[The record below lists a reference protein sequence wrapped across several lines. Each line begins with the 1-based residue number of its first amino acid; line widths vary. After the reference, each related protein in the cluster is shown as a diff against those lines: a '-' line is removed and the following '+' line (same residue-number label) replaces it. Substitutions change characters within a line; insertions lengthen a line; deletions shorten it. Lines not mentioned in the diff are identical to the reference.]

1 MSVAEHRRHVGHPGD
16 RPKTFLEVGFGPM
29 DRIFAAQLPEDRFGV
44 ALRKKTG
51 IVQTVACFHS
61 RRSFASS
68 RADVYPTVYFEHQ
81 ALVNSGLLGIVGA
94 MATRKHPAP
103 AARPRNA
110 PATRAAILE
119 AARACFTEGG
129 YEHVGVRDVAGRAGV
144 NAALVIRYFGS
155 KMQLF
160 AEAVTGRFMFDYISD
175 GRSPDSDQIARVV
188 LERNKRG
195 GRVDAVLALVR
206 SAPDPHAA
214 AILKERLEEEFI

>member
-1 MSVAEHRRHVGHPGD
+1 MRR
-16 RPKTFLEVGFGPM
+16 
-29 DRIFAAQLPEDRFGV
+29 
-44 ALRKKTG
+44 
-51 IVQTVACFHS
+51 
-61 RRSFASS
+61 
-68 RADVYPTVYFEHQ
+68 
-81 ALVNSGLLGIVGA
+81 
-94 MATRKHPAP
+94 
-103 AARPRNA
+103 ARERNRCLPRNA

-160 AEAVTGRFMFDYISD
+160 AEAVARRFMFDYISD

-214 AILKERLEEEFI
+214 AILNRLRKKGIPQPAFSLSSLPVGREVKESSHLLPRGRNVEHLCIDRGKGLFSAPC